1 MKISDTSLILTQPPI
16 LPTHPFLWEKSD
28 TSPPIFFQK
37 LKSSSLY
44 RKGRGFNY
52 DII

>member
-28 TSPPIFFQK
+28 TSPPIFFHSN
-37 LKSSSLY
+37 LPPFIERDGVSTM
-44 RKGRGFNY
+44 
-52 DII
+52 I